1 MNKLYNNEM
10 DIVKGLSSFFENISF
25 KLSKP
30 QAKMVPHIITSIIN
44 AENVTTL
51 DISKCYIDDSF
62 LSNQSSTKKKLWRF
76 FNNNKFNDF
85 PIRKHTSLYYED
97 IELGDFHFKC
107 NLSIA
112 REKLSDDP

>member
-10 DIVKGLSSFFENISF
+10 VVVKGLSDFFENIGF

-30 QAKMVPHIITSIIN
+30 QAKIVPHIITSIIN

-62 LSNQSSTKKKLWRF
+62 LSNQSSIEKKLWRF
-76 FNNNKFNDF
+76 FNNNKFNGIEF
-85 PIRKHTSLYYED
+85 FNSSIRYIINNNIGCMRH
-97 IELGDFHFKC
+97 
-107 NLSIA
+107 N
-112 REKLSDDP
+112 